1 MRNNYEDERPSPDA
15 LLKEI
20 TREERSSGKVKI
32 FLGYAPGVGKTYAML
47 KEAHTLKNRGEDV
60 IVGLVETHHRP
71 ETDVLLE
78 GLEIF
83 PRRQVQYK
91 TITLTELDLEG
102 ILARRPKA
110 VLVDEL
116 AHTNATGSRHAR
128 RYQDVE
134 DLLHNGIDVYTTVNI
149 QHFESLNDTVER
161 ITGIRVQETIPD
173 TVLDN
178 ADEVQIIDIPLEELF
193 ERLREG
199 KVYIPEQAQ
208 KAMQNFFQRGNLVAL
223 RELTLFRVAR
233 KMDSELLSYMKA
245 RAVSKIWPASEKVLA
260 CIGPNPYAKQLIRAA
275 YRLAEE
281 SKAEFFVATVTI
293 PGIRELSQKEKLFLA
308 GALNLAEELGAKISS
323 LSGTSVA
330 DEIVRFARQNNITR
344 IVLGKPLGYHPLKFW
359 KKSPVSEMLK
369 AQTGFSLHLITPLAE
384 EKEPEARRARA
395 PSRTGWRKY
404 LVSSLLVAGITLLNL
419 VLKEFISPVS
429 LDVLYLVAVLAS
441 GIAFG
446 TALSVYS
453 AVLSVLAYD
462 FFFTEPRFSLSMD
475 RLDEIINL
483 LVFFMIA
490 IAVGQLIKINKRQF
504 AALRFRLERSALI
517 EEMSKDLLSLP
528 AVEQFLSEVRTGAL
542 AEDRAYHLIKVD
554 LLDEIAQVMA
564 RFLAKIF
571 SQPAFVL
578 FPSSDGELRVW
589 EKSRPE
595 SQLTSEELGVARW
608 VFQNGEPAGS
618 GTQTLYGI
626 AAYFEPVK
634 AEGTTVGV
642 VGLRLDVRNMMPE
655 QRQLLG
661 ALTNLASISVA
672 RLG

>member
-1 MRNNYEDERPSPDA
+1 
-15 LLKEI
+15 
-20 TREERSSGKVKI
+20 
-32 FLGYAPGVGKTYAML
+32 
-47 KEAHTLKNRGEDV
+47 
-60 IVGLVETHHRP
+60 
-71 ETDVLLE
+71 
-78 GLEIF
+78 
-83 PRRQVQYK
+83 
-91 TITLTELDLEG
+91 
-102 ILARRPKA
+102 
-110 VLVDEL
+110 
-116 AHTNATGSRHAR
+116 
-128 RYQDVE
+128 
-134 DLLHNGIDVYTTVNI
+134 
-149 QHFESLNDTVER
+149 
-161 ITGIRVQETIPD
+161 
-173 TVLDN
+173 
-178 ADEVQIIDIPLEELF
+178 
-193 ERLREG
+193 
-199 KVYIPEQAQ
+199 
-208 KAMQNFFQRGNLVAL
+208 
-223 RELTLFRVAR
+223 
-233 KMDSELLSYMKA
+233 
-245 RAVSKIWPASEKVLA
+245 
-260 CIGPNPYAKQLIRAA
+260 
-275 YRLAEE
+275 
-281 SKAEFFVATVTI
+281 
-293 PGIRELSQKEKLFLA
+293 
-308 GALNLAEELGAKISS
+308 
-323 LSGTSVA
+323 
-330 DEIVRFARQNNITR
+330 
-344 IVLGKPLGYHPLKFW
+344 
-359 KKSPVSEMLK
+359 MLK